1 MCGPVPAAPL
11 RPIRSVSVLMPTWQ
25 GMEFLGRSL
34 AALARQELDLTWDF
48 LAVDSGSTD
57 GTWELLEERADG
69 FPVPLRRE
77 RIHQVE
83 FDHGDTRNLLAAR
96 TAGDLCVFLTQD
108 AIPVGG
114 DWLARLVANFE
125 DPLVAAA
132 YCRNLPRPDADL
144 LTKVF
149 SELDSG
155 YVPGRRETRLPDAAT
170 YAARREDESRR
181 GLAEIGVGDAV
192 YWRLPDNCVLS
203 DSDYE
208 LGFEL
213 ATAAIREYRPDVVY
227 LPWEAEGHPDHHAL
241 HRIVIEALR
250 RSTFVGLA
258 FGYEVWNA
266 MVPDVV
272 VDITAVAEQ
281 KRRGIRAHATQT
293 AYVDFEHT
301 ILGLNAYRS
310 MVHARGRGYCEGLRR
325 IAPIAA
331 PPGDAT

>member
-1 MCGPVPAAPL
+1 MLAFAPHPDDEIAGP
-11 RPIRSVSVLMPTWQ
+11 
-25 GMEFLGRSL
+25 GGCL
-34 AALARQELDLTWDF
+34 ALH
-48 LAVDSGSTD
+48 
-57 GTWELLEERADG
+57 
-69 FPVPLRRE
+69 RR
-77 RIHQVE
+77 
-83 FDHGDTRNLLAAR
+83 
-96 TAGDLCVFLTQD
+96 AGD
-108 AIPVGG
+108 PVRVVVASTGAAG
-114 DWLARLVANFE
+114 DPEARF
-125 DPLVAAA
+125 
-132 YCRNLPRPDADL
+132 
-144 LTKVF
+144 
-149 SELDSG
+149 
-155 YVPGRRETRLPDAAT
+155 DAAT